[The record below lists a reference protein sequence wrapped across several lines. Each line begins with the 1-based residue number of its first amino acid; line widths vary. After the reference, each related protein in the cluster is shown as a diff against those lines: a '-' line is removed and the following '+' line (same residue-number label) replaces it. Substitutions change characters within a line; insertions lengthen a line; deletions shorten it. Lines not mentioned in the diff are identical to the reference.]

1 MNIQIK
7 TTARDA
13 QSIADVIHESATHWG
28 TPAAQQ
34 HIKPHITRESGRWVV
49 YLAGH
54 QYASFRRF
62 SKLVDC
68 FEDRAPKYFDTLLD
82 GLRERDVIGLFDRPI
97 LKDRLGAPR
106 SIPSVQFSP
115 EVTALIASQNLR
127 LAEAN
132 DKLLEIIGPQT
143 VPPMREVSRSSALSV
158 RLRAF
163 LMQFFHQ

>member
-1 MNIQIK
+1 M
-7 TTARDA
+7 TTPCDVDPSVRL
-13 QSIADVIHESATHWG
+13 IAEANDRLLEVTNEITLHRRCNSEC
-28 TPAAQQ
+28 PRV
-34 HIKPHITRESGRWVV
+34 IKPHITRESGRWVV

-127 LAEAN
+127 LAGSDSQRIEPPYQEDL
-132 DKLLEIIGPQT
+132 DKDA
-143 VPPMREVSRSSALSV
+143 R
-158 RLRAF
+158 
-163 LMQFFHQ
+163 